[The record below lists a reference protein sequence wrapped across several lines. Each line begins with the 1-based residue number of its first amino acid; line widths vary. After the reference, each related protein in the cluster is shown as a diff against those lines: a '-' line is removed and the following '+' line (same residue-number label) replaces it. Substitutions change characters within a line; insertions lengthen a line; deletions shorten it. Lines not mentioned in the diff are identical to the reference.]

1 MAIPIFRISLS
12 NATVLSIAYL
22 AVAMLIEAS
31 RRWFPFRWTDR
42 ASLTVDWIP
51 ARTLDWMGL
60 YEPIRRAVVE
70 DRLSTFAVRMIFG
83 ATSIASIF
91 LVVYTFAQDAYVEA
105 VETGPFSDMLTKQEM
120 QLAMELSFWASV
132 VILPLALIGIL
143 AGIGLLARQR
153 IGRTATLWW
162 AWTTA
167 GLGIV
172 LLPLGLL
179 ATAGAVAV
187 IVLLRRDDAR
197 AWTASRRTGGTDS
210 LTV

>member
-70 DRLSTFAVRMIFG
+70 DRLSTFSVRMIFG

-91 LVVYTFAQDAYVEA
+91 LV
-105 VETGPFSDMLTKQEM
+105 
-120 QLAMELSFWASV
+120 
-132 VILPLALIGIL
+132 ALGV
-143 AGIGLLARQR
+143 GTMMWVARW
-153 IGRTATLWW
+153 L
-162 AWTTA
+162 
-167 GLGIV
+167 IV
-172 LLPLGLL
+172 
-179 ATAGAVAV
+179 
-187 IVLLRRDDAR
+187 R
-197 AWTASRRTGGTDS
+197 AEQKKGKA
-210 LTV
+210 